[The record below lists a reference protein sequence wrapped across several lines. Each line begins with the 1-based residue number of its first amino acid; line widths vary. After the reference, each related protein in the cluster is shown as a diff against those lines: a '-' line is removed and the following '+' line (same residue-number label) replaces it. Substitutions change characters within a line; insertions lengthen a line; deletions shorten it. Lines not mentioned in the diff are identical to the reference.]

1 MKYPVQGVGLGLR
14 RGMFA
19 RLADHAAE
27 VDAAVD
33 FLEVAPEN
41 WIGVGGRFGRQ
52 FRQFAERFPFVC
64 HGLSLSLGSPSPL
77 DIDLLR
83 NIRAFLDEFDVRCYT
98 EHLSYCSDHGHLYD
112 LMPIPFTGEAVEYV
126 AGRIRRTQDVLQRR
140 IAVEHVSY
148 YAAPG
153 QEMSEL
159 EFIKAVIDRAD
170 CDLLLDV
177 NNIYVNS
184 VNFGYDPEVFLDG
197 LPGERAV
204 YIHIA
209 GHSTF
214 HARGTPSGTSHA
226 RGSPSRTS
234 HARGIPSRSP
244 AEGSAE
250 DLRIDTHGADVI
262 EPVWAL
268 LDRAY
273 ANFGVIPT
281 LLERDFNFP
290 PVPVLLAEVERI
302 RSIQDRA
309 FSRADLATVSS

>member
-1 MKYPVQGVGLGLR
+1 MEYPVQGVGLGLR

-19 RLADHAAE
+19 RLAEHAE
-27 VDAAVD
+27 DVEAAVD

-52 FRQFAERFPFVC
+52 FRAYAERFPLVC

-77 DIDLLR
+77 DTDLLR
-83 NIRAFLDEFDVRCYT
+83 NIKAFLDEFDVRCYT

-112 LMPIPFTGEAVEYV
+112 LMPIPFTGQAVEYV
-126 AGRIRRTQDVLQRR
+126 AGRIRRTQEILERR

-153 QEMSEL
+153 QEMDEL
-159 EFIKAVIDRAD
+159 AFIRAVIDRAD

-184 VNFGYDPEVFLDG
+184 INFGYDPDAFLDG

-209 GHSTF
+209 GHSV
-214 HARGTPSGTSHA
+214 RG
-226 RGSPSRTS
+226 
-234 HARGIPSRSP
+234 
-244 AEGSAE
+244 E

-268 LDRAY
+268 LERAY

-290 PVPVLLAEVERI
+290 PVPELLSEIQHI
-302 RSIQDRA
+302 RSIQDLALAR
-309 FSRADLATVSS
+309 SGLATASS